1 MLKVN
6 RKKLSLAVM
15 QALGA
20 GAMVGVVVPAAL
32 AQTVPPATNA
42 DVQKFTTTVTGS
54 RIPSANLESTS
65 PITTITAQDIKLFAP
80 LSAENL
86 LNIMPQVIADQGQ
99 MVSNGVNGYV
109 ERQPAR
115 PGFGAH
121 PGPYQRPPDAAGKS
135 GEWRLWRR
143 PERDTLAAGP
153 AGGNPDRRRIRG
165 LWFRCHCGR
174 RELHHERP
182 FPGRPIGRQPQLLQP
197 PTAQLDR

>member
-42 DVQKFTTTVTGS
+42 DVQKFSTTVTGS

-65 PITTITAQDIKLFAP
+65 PITQITAQDIKLFAP

-99 MVSNGVNGYV
+99 MVSNGSTGTANVN
-109 ERQPAR
+109 
-115 PGFGAH
+115 
-121 PGPYQRPPDAAGKS
+121 
-135 GEWRLWRR
+135 L
-143 PERDTLAAGP
+143 
-153 AGGNPDRRRIRG
+153 RG
-165 LWFRCHCGR
+165 LPLGQF
-174 RELHHERP
+174 L
-182 FPGRPIGRQPQLLQP
+182 
-197 PTAQLDR
+197 